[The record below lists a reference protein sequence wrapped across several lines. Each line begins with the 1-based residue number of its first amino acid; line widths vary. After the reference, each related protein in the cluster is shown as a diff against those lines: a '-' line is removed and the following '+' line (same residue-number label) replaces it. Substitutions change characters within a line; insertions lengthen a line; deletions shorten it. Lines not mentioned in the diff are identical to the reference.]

1 MELKRVYVAVIFIP
15 LFYLLVKHLPAW
27 AFFLFVTVGILS
39 GLYEFY
45 RMHYQSPRRLEIVFG
60 MIGGFLLALMFY
72 RQSWSSALGG
82 SSGMER
88 EWVSGLIVMGLL
100 SALGGQL
107 FGKKDLKNTLADG
120 AVLVLGV
127 FYVSWL
133 LGHLIL
139 LRNLARGEYLIF
151 FVFLV
156 TWSCDTGAYYTGRLL
171 GRRPL
176 APQVSPNKTVEGAI
190 GGMVG
195 CLASAVLARWWF
207 LPDLS
212 LQDAVG
218 LGLLLGILAQLGDLT
233 ESMFKRS
240 AGVKDS
246 GRLLPAHGGILD
258 KVDSLIFTAPAFYYY
273 MVWVKQ
279 YGRLIAV

>member
-27 AFFLFVTVGILS
+27 AFFLFVTVGILL
-39 GLYEFY
+39 GLHEFY

-60 MIGGFLLALMFY
+60 MISGFLLALMFY
-72 RQSWSSALGG
+72 RQ
-82 SSGMER
+82 SGMER
-88 EWVSGLIVMGLL
+88 EWVSGLIVIGLL

-107 FGKKDLKNTLADG
+107 FGKKDLKNALADG

-139 LRNLARGEYLIF
+139 LRNLAGGEYLIF

-156 TWSCDTGAYYTGRLL
+156 TWSCDTGAYYAGRLL
-171 GRRPL
+171 GQRPL
-176 APQVSPNKTVEGAI
+176 APQVSPNKTVEGAM

-195 CLASAVLARWWF
+195 CLSSAVLARWWF

-218 LGLLLGILAQLGDLT
+218 LGLLLGILSQLGDLT

-258 KVDSLIFTAPAFYYY
+258 KVDSLTFTAPAFYYY
-273 MVWVKQ
+273 MVWVK
-279 YGRLIAV
+279 GG

>member
-27 AFFLFVTVGILS
+27 AFFHFVTVGILL

-45 RMHYQSPRRLEIVFG
+45 RLYYQTPRRLEIVFG
-60 MIGGFLLALMFY
+60 MIGGFLLAVMFY
-72 RQSWSSALGG
+72 RQSG
-82 SSGMER
+82 SPSIGMER
-88 EWVSGLIVMGLL
+88 EWVSGLIVTGLL
-100 SALGGQL
+100 LQL
-107 FGKKDLKNTLADG
+107 FGKKDLKNTLSDG

-127 FYVSWL
+127 FYVSWF

-139 LRNLARGEYLIF
+139 LRNMARGEYLIF

-218 LGLLLGILAQLGDLT
+218 LGLLLGILAQLGDLV

-246 GRLLPAHGGILD
+246 GRLFPAHGGILD

-279 YGRLIAV
+279 YGRLIAA

>member
-1 MELKRVYVAVIFIP
+1 MEFKRVYVAVIFIP
-15 LFYLLVKHLPAW
+15 LFYLLVKYLPPW
-27 AFFLFVTVGILS
+27 AFFLFVTGGILL

-45 RMHYQSPRRLEIVFG
+45 RMHYRADRALEIAFG
-60 MIGGFLLALMFY
+60 MIGGFLLAVMFY
-72 RQSWSSALGG
+72 RQSWST

-88 EWVSGLIVMGLL
+88 EWVTGMVAAGLL
-100 SALGGQL
+100 LQL
-107 FGKKDLKNTLADG
+107 FFKEDLKTALADG

-127 FYVSWL
+127 FYVSWF

-139 LRNLARGEYLIF
+139 LRNLVRGEYLIF

-156 TWSCDTGAYYTGRLL
+156 TWSCDTGAYYIGRLW

-195 CLASAVLARWWF
+195 GLASAILARWWF

-218 LGLLLGILAQLGDLT
+218 LGLLLGILAQLGDLI

-240 AGVKDS
+240 AGLKDS
-246 GRLLPAHGGILD
+246 GSILPAHGGILD

-273 MVWVKQ
+273 IIWVKQ
-279 YGRLIAV
+279 YGRLISI

>member
-1 MELKRVYVAVIFIP
+1 MELKRVYLAVIFIP

-27 AFFLFVTVGILS
+27 AFFLFVMAGILL

-45 RMHYQSPRRLEIVFG
+45 RLYYQTPRKLEIVFG
-60 MIGGFLLALMFY
+60 MIGGFLLAVMFY
-72 RQSWSSALGG
+72 RQSWPPSG
-82 SSGMER
+82 GMER
-88 EWVSGLIVMGLL
+88 EWVSGLIVTGLL
-100 SALGGQL
+100 IQL

-127 FYVSWL
+127 FYVSWF

-139 LRNLARGEYLIF
+139 LRNMARGEYLIF

-156 TWSCDTGAYYTGRLL
+156 TWSCDTGAYYTGKLL

-190 GGMVG
+190 GGMAG

-218 LGLLLGILAQLGDLT
+218 LGLLLGILAQWGDLV

-246 GRLLPAHGGILD
+246 GRLFPAHGGILD

-279 YGRLIAV
+279 YGRLIAA